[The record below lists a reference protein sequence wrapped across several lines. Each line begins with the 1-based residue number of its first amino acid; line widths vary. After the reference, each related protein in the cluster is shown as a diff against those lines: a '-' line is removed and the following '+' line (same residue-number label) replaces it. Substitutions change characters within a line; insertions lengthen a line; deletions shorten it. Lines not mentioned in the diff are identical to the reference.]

1 MCPRTLVERRYGTR
15 IRDEDV
21 EPPNARKERLYRLL
35 GARRLA
41 DSHTST
47 TSTSTSSLGTASTIV
62 HFVSPS
68 ASSERAA
75 IAGAAPARAH
85 CSEMS
90 CPIPCHAPVTSRTLP
105 SCAWEAYRGSGSCAC
120 QE

>member
-21 EPPNARKERLYRLL
+21 EPPNARKERLYHLL

-75 IAGAAPARAH
+75 IASAAPARAY

-90 CPIPCHAPVTSRTLP
+90 CPIPRD
-105 SCAWEAYRGSGSCAC
+105 CAYDELDVAIICLGGT
-120 QE
+120 